1 MQQQKDVLLQLP
13 PGLLVHWLASIYLT
27 ISGEPSWS
35 LRNSHLQAA
44 LTLCL
49 TLQVGGSADI
59 DTPIIGTG
67 LPDLQ
72 GQYSLL
78 AEHAKTSIFSQVQ
91 AILEPGNLGLRT
103 TPDST
108 AEDGIVA
115 CNDGAVCQ
123 GLGEAWGFREV
134 QGLVFGWLICDAW
147 SRNKDGLLGGSSSVT
162 GAHHVMA
169 EDPEVVAIA
178 NDKL

>member
-1 MQQQKDVLLQLP
+1 MNPDSIAKPRVPVTALLSP
-13 PGLLVHWLASIYLT
+13 KPWPRRLLT
-27 ISGEPSWS
+27 
-35 LRNSHLQAA
+35 SHLQAA

-91 AILEPGNLGLRT
+91 AILEPGNLGLN
-103 TPDST
+103 
-108 AEDGIVA
+108 I
-115 CNDGAVCQ
+115 
-123 GLGEAWGFREV
+123 
-134 QGLVFGWLICDAW
+134 
-147 SRNKDGLLGGSSSVT
+147 K
-162 GAHHVMA
+162 
-169 EDPEVVAIA
+169 
-178 NDKL
+178 